1 MAIKFK
7 SLAQPDLLKR
17 IQSENLIRLLEDHR
31 IFFEMKGFDV
41 PREAHIEIDYL
52 ALAGVLAQPDEDM
65 PGDLVEAL
73 HLIGSLG
80 SDEHFDEL
88 LDMAVANQIETDG
101 EVTALDLATQIWLK
115 NPEALERK
123 EHEEFFQ
130 KRKSFESYRAANPE
144 VVVAIDDLPTDL
156 SSLQE
161 ALDAY
166 FQAKK

>member
-88 LDMAVANQIETDG
+88 LDMATANQIETDG

-115 NPEALERK
+115 NPEALKRK
-123 EHEEFFQ
+123 ERAQCFQ
-130 KRKSFESYRAANPE
+130 KRKSFEGFRAANPE
-144 VVVAIDDLPTDL
+144 VVIGTDALPVDLAAL
-156 SSLQE
+156 EES
-161 ALDAY
+161 LDAY
-166 FQAKK
+166 FL